1 MKEAAERVVSRQM
14 SPCQAAATFGVAKTT
29 VTLFRYVTK
38 MKSAD
43 DIRSVPFPKAGAR
56 KSNSSGCQE
65 QERPEY

>member
-14 SPCQAAATFGVAKTT
+14 SPCQAAATFGVAKT
-29 VTLFRYVTK
+29 TLFRYVTK

-56 KSNSSGCQE
+56 KSNSRAGKT
-65 QERPEY
+65 RI